1 MTIDLSFLSE
11 FSNPFAIT
19 WFLISHGGW
28 IIVVIALL
36 WGGFK
41 LWTGYAQE
49 RYAATIEYIL
59 LAIDVPR
66 ETEQTPKALESAFA
80 HIHGVESA
88 PSWYEKNVKGEFQ
101 PPLSFEIISI
111 GGFIQYLVRVPIQY
125 RDLVES
131 AFYAQYPDAE
141 ISEVEDYSTQFS
153 PLFPNDEYDLW
164 GADIVLRKKDHYPI
178 RTYPAFEHTMT
189 QQLLDP
195 MASLLEYMSR
205 LRPGEQLWIQ
215 TLIVPPDDDSWLD
228 GARSLIKKM
237 AKAKY
242 GSSGGGG
249 GFLDNLLWLPKQVA
263 GGLTETFT
271 ADLVSPFGK
280 EESSDSG
287 DQPSIMSF
295 LTPDEKAVIEA
306 VSYKTAK
313 LYFDCKMR
321 IIYIGEG
328 DSFEKDRVPGIT
340 GALKQ
345 FNTLDMNGFKVDKKT
360 KTKAKYWGKEKRVAK
375 KKKRILRAFQNRDM
389 STGADTYVLNIE
401 ELATIYHF
409 PVVNVKAPLVQKTE
423 ARRAEPPSSL
433 PVEAVPLRRTTSPAQ
448 PSAAAER
455 EAVDDESETEGHA
468 PSNLPM

>member
-1 MTIDLSFLSE
+1 MTIDFSFLSE

-19 WFLISHGGW
+19 WFLFTHGGW
-28 IIVVIALL
+28 LIIIVALF

-49 RYAATIEYIL
+49 RFASTIEYVI

-88 PSWYEKNVKGEFQ
+88 PSWYEKNIKGEFQ

-111 GGFIQYLVRVPIQY
+111 GGFIQYLVRIPIQY

-141 ISEVEDYSTQFS
+141 ISEVEDYTQQFVAQ
-153 PLFPNDEYDLW
+153 FPNEEYDLW
-164 GADIVLRKKDHYPI
+164 GADIVLRQKDYYPI

-215 TLIVPPDDDSWLD
+215 TMIVPPDDDSWLD
-228 GARSLIKKM
+228 GARGIIKKL
-237 AKAKY
+237 AKATY

-249 GFLDNLLWLPKQVA
+249 GLLDNVLWLPKQVA
-263 GGLTETFT
+263 SGLTETFT

-280 EESSDSG
+280 EESSDSKEA
-287 DQPSIMSF
+287 SIMSH
-295 LTPDEKAVIEA
+295 LTPNDKAVIEA
-306 VSYKTAK
+306 ISYKTAK

-321 IIYIGEG
+321 IVYLGEG
-328 DSFEKDRVPGIT
+328 DSFSKDRVPGIT

-360 KTKAKYWGKEKRVAK
+360 KPKAKYLGKEKRIAT

-389 STGADTYVLNIE
+389 STGADPYVLNIE

-433 PVEAVPLRRTTSPAQ
+433 PVEVVPIRRAKQVQSVPVDPDQEVLSSDAEEKDQ
-448 PSAAAER
+448 P
-455 EAVDDESETEGHA
+455 
-468 PSNLPM
+468 PSNLPI